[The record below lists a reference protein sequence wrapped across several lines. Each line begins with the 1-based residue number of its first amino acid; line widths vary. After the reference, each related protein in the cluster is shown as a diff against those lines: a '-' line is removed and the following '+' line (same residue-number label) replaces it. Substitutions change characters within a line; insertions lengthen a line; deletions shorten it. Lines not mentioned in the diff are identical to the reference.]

1 MRVGDVSGD
10 QSSEVCREGWGDPA
24 QQSPSCAPAPESG
37 PGRVAPSDG
46 RLSRLIRTIE
56 GEIVPRLVLSRRKS
70 GGILESAAARAPDTV
85 DVEEAVRL
93 LLHHDVSVCSAFVG
107 TLRDRGATI
116 EMICLDLLAP
126 AARCLGRMWEE
137 DECDFMQVTVGLCRL
152 HQLLRELSAD
162 FRTEVEERAGDR
174 RILLAA
180 CPGEQHTFGLALVAQ
195 FLRRAGWEVWHEL
208 PTTKAAI
215 LEIASQHWFAV
226 VGLSLATETRIEVLT
241 ETIADLRRTSRNRA
255 VGVLVGGPL
264 LIARPE
270 LTPIVGADG
279 TADNGALAVVRAEHM
294 LRALTATN

>member
-1 MRVGDVSGD
+1 MQIGEMSGD
-10 QSSEVCREGWGDPA
+10 WSSEVCREEPGDPGREPA
-24 QQSPSCAPAPESG
+24 QCVPPADEGSG
-37 PGRVAPSDG
+37 HVALGDG

-56 GEIVPRLVLSRRKS
+56 GEIVPRLVLSRRVS
-70 GGILESAAARAPDTV
+70 GGMVETAVGRAPNTL
-85 DVEEAVRL
+85 DVEETVRL
-93 LLHHDVSVCSAFVG
+93 LLHHDVSVCSAFVA
-107 TLRDRGATI
+107 TIRDRGATM

-195 FLRRAGWEVWHEL
+195 LLRRAGWDVWHEL

-226 VGLSLATETRIEVLT
+226 VGFSLATEARIDVLT
-241 ETIADLRRTSRNRA
+241 ETIAELRRTSRNSA

-264 LIARPE
+264 LVARPE
-270 LTPIVGADG
+270 LAPIVGADA
-279 TADNGALAVVRAEHM
+279 TAANGALAVVRAEHM
-294 LRALTATN
+294 LRSLTATN